1 MQAHLIHLDI
11 LTQRLKLAKRT
22 LVRTFAGHT
31 RNGSVSS
38 VVVVNMLND
47 AARCG
52 EPTLDFIPSDIITV
66 DEAARTLFP
75 DSPFATSKV
84 IYLLKSKRVRPIPHF
99 YLSRHAIRFRKSSI
113 QSWITYSHEP
123 AERTL
128 P

>member
-38 VVVVNMLND
+38 TVVVNMLND

-52 EPTLDFIPSDIITV
+52 EPTLDFIPSDLITV
-66 DEAARTLFP
+66 DEAAKTLFP
-75 DSPFATSKV
+75 DSPFATSKI
-84 IYLLKSKRVRPIPHF
+84 IYLLKSKRVRPVPHF
-99 YLSRHAIRFRKSSI
+99 YLSRHAIRFRRSSI
-113 QSWITYSHEP
+113 QSWITDSHEP